1 MGMTSLRIVGPGL
14 FFLLV
19 FLSGFWLSH
28 AGKPLNGIILTFHKL
43 VSLAVVVFLAV
54 TMYQTNQVAALS
66 TLELTAGIVTGLFFL
81 GAIITGGL
89 LSIDKPMPAAI
100 LALHRL
106 TPFLA
111 VLSTAVTLFLLIT
124 RFPTT

>member
-28 AGKPLNGIILTFHKL
+28 AGKPLNAVILTFHKL
-43 VSLAVVVFLAV
+43 VSLAVVLFLAV

-66 TLELTAGIVTGLFFL
+66 MLELTAGVVTGLFFL

-89 LSIDKPMPAAI
+89 LSIGKPMPAVI

-111 VLSTAVTLFLLIT
+111 VLSTAVTLFFLIT